1 MHVFTVPLMVS
12 FYITLAAI
20 LAFALVFL
28 GHLLWC
34 IWDSASLDETLDG
47 RLLKWEITAEKV
59 LMAMLAATFIMLCI
73 TFA

>member
-1 MHVFTVPLMVS
+1 LWGGVS
-12 FYITLAAI
+12 
-20 LAFALVFL
+20 
-28 GHLLWC
+28 G
-34 IWDSASLDETLDG
+34 G

>member
-12 FYITLAAI
+12 FYITIAAI
-20 LAFALVFL
+20 LAFAVAFL

-34 IWDSASLDETLDG
+34 ICAATGLDETLDG

-73 TFA
+73 TFG